1 MNYIEFPIA
10 IPQNHLDG
18 LNKES
23 GKDNNI
29 NSKVLQILNNLV
41 NDNGIQPPSVEVIVS
56 QLQSLRERLDV
67 VNVIHLILFGSTVRG
82 EAGKGSDIDILVDF
96 CSKVEDSDL
105 EKVKEII
112 EETLGRKYK
121 IDVVAKSRIQV
132 EILKSAIN
140 EGIQI
145 F

>member
-1 MNYIEFPIA
+1 MNYIEFPIT

-29 NSKVLQILNNLV
+29 NCKVLQILNNLV
-41 NDNGIQPPSVEVIVS
+41 NDNGIQPPSAEVIVS

-82 EAGKGSDIDILVDF
+82 EAGKGSDIYYI
-96 CSKVEDSDL
+96 
-105 EKVKEII
+105 
-112 EETLGRKYK
+112 GRF
-121 IDVVAKSRIQV
+121 
-132 EILKSAIN
+132 L
-140 EGIQI
+140 
-145 F
+145 

>member
-1 MNYIEFPIA
+1 MKLERVA
-10 IPQNHLDG
+10 IF
-18 LNKES
+18 
-23 GKDNNI
+23 I
-29 NSKVLQILNNLV
+29 
-41 NDNGIQPPSVEVIVS
+41 
-56 QLQSLRERLDV
+56 
-67 VNVIHLILFGSTVRG
+67 
-82 EAGKGSDIDILVDF
+82 ILVDF